1 MAIFPIVL
9 VISAMPP
16 MLRVPAG
23 DLVRGRE
30 ESPRKDETP
39 RHRVHIDAFLID
51 ETLVTRAAFARFV
64 EETHYRTSAEKLGYG
79 MVSVEGMA
87 DWKWD
92 KVKGATWQRPFGD
105 RTTAYAPRDDDPV
118 TMVSWLDADAYC
130 RWVGRRLPTEAEF

>member
-1 MAIFPIVL
+1 MSCMDWNVVPSARKRDKNARSPRLMAIFPIVL

-92 KVKGATWQRPFGD
+92 KV
-105 RTTAYAPRDDDPV
+105 
-118 TMVSWLDADAYC
+118 
-130 RWVGRRLPTEAEF
+130 